1 MTGIRPAN
9 ARSFDVER
17 LMEKNL
23 AKVVD
28 HNGNVASTNNYN
40 HICTLQ

>member
-28 HNGNVASTNNYN
+28 HDGNVALTNNYTYM
-40 HICTLQ
+40 HP